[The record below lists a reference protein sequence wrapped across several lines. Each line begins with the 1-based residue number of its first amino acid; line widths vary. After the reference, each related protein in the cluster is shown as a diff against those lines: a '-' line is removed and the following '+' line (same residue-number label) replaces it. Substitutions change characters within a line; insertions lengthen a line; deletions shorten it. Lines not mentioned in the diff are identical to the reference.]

1 MSGSPAKVVEPQQEE
16 APPMTAREAGRGEM
30 TPRALAAA
38 AIIALIIGAS
48 YPYMVLKLGFG
59 PNISVVAA
67 FFGYLLMVVVL
78 RMKSFSRW
86 ENNIV
91 QAAGTSAG
99 QTAFMCVV
107 LAAFDLLNRNLTPD
121 KQIHLERWQIFA
133 WLLVA
138 GLMGVLMAV
147 PMRRHFIEEAKLPYP
162 DGIAAAET
170 ILVLDAGGADA
181 RARARA
187 LSWGT
192 IAALIATWFRD
203 GHPRLVKLLDAKGV
217 ISKALAEKLDWLLTI
232 PEASF
237 FGALGARFH
246 AQPLQF
252 GLSWSLL
259 SVGSGMLV
267 GLRVNLSIALGMVV
281 SWLVLPSLL
290 HDAGVTSAITYKE
303 TLRWVMWPAV
313 GMMVSGGLTALA
325 LKWRMLARTFKSLT
339 ASHVGGDDLSMRWV
353 GGGLAVLTVALV
365 LVQKVSLGISAWQT
379 LVAVLLSIPLMLVSL
394 RVLGETNWGPIS
406 TMGNMMQAIFALIAP
421 GHMTANMTASGMTGS
436 IAAGSEGLIQNYKTG
451 QMIGSSNRLLTYA
464 QLLAIPIGAAAVT
477 IVYPMLA
484 ARYGVGGDHGGLS
497 APTAVK
503 WAGFAEILSKGWDAL
518 PRGCF
523 TAFLVTFVLG
533 IVLTLLEQRWKE
545 IIPSPSAVGLGM
557 LLPGAATLMMTV
569 GGVIEWAWRK
579 RAPKSGEALIAPLSS
594 GFIAGEAICAV
605 VIPILITL
613 GLLAE

>member
-1 MSGSPAKVVEPQQEE
+1 
-16 APPMTAREAGRGEM
+16 MTAREAGRGEF
-30 TPRALAAA
+30 TPRAIAAA
-38 AIIALIIGAS
+38 AIVAAIIGAS
-48 YPYMVLKLGFG
+48 YPYIVLKLGFG

-78 RMKSFSRW
+78 RMKTFSRW

-99 QTAFMCVV
+99 QTAFMCIV

-121 KQIHLERWQIFA
+121 KQILLERWQIFA

-147 PMRRHFIEEAKLPYP
+147 PMRHHFIEEAKLPYP

-170 ILVLDAGGADA
+170 ILVLDAGGANA
-181 RARARA
+181 RGPARA

-192 IAALIATWFRD
+192 LAALVTTWFRD
-203 GHPRLVKLLDAKGV
+203 GHPRLVKLLDAKGT

-237 FGALGARFH
+237 FGSLGARFH
-246 AQPLQF
+246 AAPLNF

-259 SVGSGMLV
+259 SIGSGMLV

-281 SWLVLPSLL
+281 SWLVFPSLL
-290 HDAGVTSAITYKE
+290 FDAGVIKTITYKE

-325 LKWRMLARTFKSLT
+325 LKWRMLVRTFKSL
-339 ASHVGGDDLSMRWV
+339 SGSRVGGDDLPMRWV

-365 LVQKVSLGISAWQT
+365 LVQKVSMGIPAWQT
-379 LVAVLLSIPLMLVSL
+379 LIAILLSIPLMLVSL

-406 TMGNMMQAIFALIAP
+406 TMGNMMQAIFALLAP
-421 GHMTANMTASGMTGS
+421 GSMAANMTASGMTGS
-436 IAAGSEGLIQNYKTG
+436 IAAGSEGIIQNYKTG
-451 QMIGSSNRLLTYA
+451 KLIGSSNKLLTYA
-464 QLLAIPIGAAAVT
+464 QLLAIPVGAAAVT
-477 IVYPMLA
+477 IIYPILA
-484 ARYGVGGDHGGLS
+484 ARYGVGGDHGLS

-503 WAGFAEILSKGWDAL
+503 WAGFAEILSKGWSAL

-523 TAFLVTFVLG
+523 TAFLITFALG
-533 IVLTLLEQRWKE
+533 IVLTLLEQRWKK
-545 IIPSPSAVGLGM
+545 ITPSPSAVGLGM

-569 GGVIEWAWRK
+569 GGIIEWAWRK
-579 RAPKSGEALIAPLSS
+579 RSPKSAEALIAPLSS

-605 VIPILITL
+605 IIPVLITL
-613 GLLAE
+613 GLLAAE